1 MIIIDRF
8 EGDKAILETDDGTTV
23 LDRALIPQSAEEG
36 DVLCFAEGVYAVDSE
51 ATEARR
57 AEIREKLCRLIRRR
71 ND

>member
-8 EGDKAILETDDGTTV
+8 EGNKAVLEADGQIIEI
-23 LDRALIPQSAEEG
+23 DRELIPENAAEG
-36 DVLCFAEGVYAVDSE
+36 DVLYISDSGYTVDSA

-57 AEIREKLCRLIRRR
+57 TVLRERLRKLRGKG